1 MKLIER
7 SENLVYEL
15 TQDET
20 GRAIRAFI
28 GLPAE
33 YRLEALELHEG
44 NESAYAHVILARDI
58 ETP

>member
-15 TQDET
+15 SQDEAA
-20 GRAIRAFI
+20 RAIRTFI
-28 GLPAE
+28 GLTSE
-33 YRLEALELHEG
+33 YRLEALEIHEG